1 MYAFY
6 ITKNYREAYN
16 LFAVNGILFN
26 HESRVRGETFVTRKI
41 TRAASAIAYNLTD
54 CLYLGNLDAKRDWG
68 HAKDYVKMMHLM
80 LQAPIPQDYVIA
92 TGKTTSVRDFV
103 KMSFEF
109 IGIGLEFQ
117 NTGIK
122 EIGLIKS
129 VDEKRANALKLNLS
143 HLKTDQI
150 VVRIDEHYFRPTE
163 VDLLLGDP
171 TKAEKELGWV
181 REYDLKELVK
191 DMLEHDLKECQKNLY
206 LQDGGYI
213 LRNFY
218 E

>member
-1 MYAFY
+1 M
-6 ITKNYREAYN
+6 
-16 LFAVNGILFN
+16 
-26 HESRVRGETFVTRKI
+26 
-41 TRAASAIAYNLTD
+41 
-54 CLYLGNLDAKRDWG
+54 
-68 HAKDYVKMMHLM
+68 
-80 LQAPIPQDYVIA
+80 
-92 TGKTTSVRDFV
+92 
-103 KMSFEF
+103 
-109 IGIGLEFQ
+109 
-117 NTGIK
+117 
-122 EIGLIKS
+122 IKS

-143 HLKTDQI
+143 HLKKAKSWCDRRVLFQ
-150 VVRIDEHYFRPTE
+150 PTE

-191 DMLEHDLKECQKNLY
+191 DMLYYDLKECQKNLY